1 MEYVAVLDVE
11 SMGLYGRAFSY
22 GIIIGDT
29 KGNILEKIYKYS
41 ENDYELAHEEAY
53 EFNRVNDI
61 EWVEANITPHVG
73 KSNIVQLTESFYLDW
88 VNLKVTKYPG
98 ITLYDGVSIELSSGN
113 LWIKTLWGVD
123 VYVDPEQKEPFKIIK
138 GESNAKK
145 QTSFTCSKSFI

>member
-1 MEYVAVLDVE
+1 MKFKKKTFRETIANRDSIAEPLTIKQLRETCE
-11 SMGLYGRAFSY
+11 SVKSAGKIINKVSCNSEVYG
-22 GIIIGDT
+22 
-29 KGNILEKIYKYS
+29 
-41 ENDYELAHEEAY
+41 ELI
-53 EFNRVNDI
+53 D
-61 EWVEANITPHVG
+61 
-73 KSNIVQLTESFYLDW
+73 
-88 VNLKVTKYPG
+88 YPG